1 MQAILISAQCIKRY
15 SFDIVI
21 QDGQTFLKRQC
32 GKSSEKE
39 DVLFREETFLQRS
52 KSAYE
57 MIHIL
62 SDPADTEFK
71 SKFLAALKILCVE
84 CNRLAFGRMYNM
96 WA

>member
-1 MQAILISAQCIKRY
+1 MAKA
-15 SFDIVI
+15 
-21 QDGQTFLKRQC
+21 LKT
-32 GKSSEKE
+32 E
-39 DVLFREETFLQRS
+39 DVLFREETFLQGS

-71 SKFLAALKILCVE
+71 SKFLAALKILCIE
-84 CNRLAFGRMYNM
+84 CYRLAFGRMYNM